1 MRPYPELLV
10 DPVSCPRLRQR
21 GCAVLQYFRLEHLY
35 GLYVSTST
43 QKQGITLT
51 FDYSSSHLP
60 LASQRPRFRSDFR
73 SSTYHSDHHVLSWR
87 DHLRG
92 GPLPRLVHFYLR
104 QILGLSM

>member
-1 MRPYPELLV
+1 MRTRPELLV

-21 GCAVLQYFRLEHLY
+21 ECAVLQYLWPEHLH

-43 QKQGITLT
+43 QKQVVTLT
-51 FDYSSSHLP
+51 SEYSSSHLS

-73 SSTYHSDHHVLSWR
+73 SSTHHPDHHVLSWR

-92 GPLPRLVHFYLR
+92 RPLPRLVYLYLR